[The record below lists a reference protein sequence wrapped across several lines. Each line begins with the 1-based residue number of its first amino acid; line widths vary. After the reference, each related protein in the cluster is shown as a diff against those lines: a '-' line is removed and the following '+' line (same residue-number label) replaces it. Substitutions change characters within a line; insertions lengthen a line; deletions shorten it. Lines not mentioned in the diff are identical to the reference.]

1 MSDSDYTVLRH
12 SVAHVMAYALTKL
25 YPDVQLAIGPS
36 ISDGF
41 YYDVQSKHKFNNED
55 FSAIE
60 EEMRAIIAQNLPFV
74 RREISRDEAKA
85 LFADQI
91 FKQEIL
97 ADIDQD
103 QTLSTYTLGE
113 FVDLCRGP
121 HVGSTAEMNP
131 SAIKLMSVAGAYW
144 RGDEKR
150 PQLQRIYGTAFATE
164 TELNDH
170 IVLLELMEKR
180 DHRRIGK
187 DQDLFS
193 FHEEAG
199 AGLAYW
205 HPMGARIRVA
215 IEDYWRKIHY
225 EQGYELIFTP
235 HVGKS
240 WLWETSGH
248 LDFYAEGM
256 YAPMDVDGQAYYV
269 KPMNCPFHVMI
280 YNNDKKSYRQLPCRW
295 AELGTVYRYER
306 AGALHGMM
314 RVRGF
319 TQDDAHIICTPAQL
333 DDEIV
338 RVLEFSLQMLRTFGF
353 TEIKPFL
360 STRPAEKSVGEKSR
374 WDAATE
380 ALKRALEQAGLAYG
394 IDEGGGAFYGP
405 KIDLKVKDSMNR
417 EWQLSTIQ
425 VDFNLPERFNMVF
438 IDSDGTQQRPYMVH
452 RALLGSIERFF
463 GVLIEHYGGAF
474 PLWLSPVQVKV
485 VAVSPKF
492 YYYAQQVTQTLRQAG
507 LRAEADLSDER
518 MNAKIKKANELRI
531 PYTLIVGGRDAEAG
545 TASVKVR
552 GGEDRPDM
560 KMEQIVSF
568 LKDKDHLKDLTL

>member
-1 MSDSDYTVLRH
+1 MSDSNYAVLRH
-12 SVAHVMAYALTKL
+12 STAHVMAYALTKL
-25 YPDVQLAIGPS
+25 FPGVQLAIGPA

-41 YYDVQSKHKFNNED
+41 YYDIQSEHKFNNDD
-55 FSAIE
+55 FIAIE
-60 EEMRAIIAQNLPFV
+60 AEMRSIIAQNLPFV
-74 RREISRDEAKA
+74 RQEVSRDEAKT
-85 LFADQI
+85 LFTGQI

-97 ADIDQD
+97 ADIDEAQI
-103 QTLSTYTLGE
+103 LSTYTLGS

-121 HVGSTAEMNP
+121 HVGSTAEINP
-131 SAIKLMSVAGAYW
+131 LAIKLMSVAGAYW

-150 PQLQRIYGTAFATE
+150 PQLQRLYGTAFATE
-164 TELNDH
+164 QELTDH
-170 IVLLELMEKR
+170 IALRELMEKR

-199 AGLAYW
+199 MGLAYW

-215 IEDYWRKIHY
+215 IEDYWRKVHY

-235 HVGKS
+235 HMGKS

-256 YAPMDVDGQAYYV
+256 YAPMDVDGQDYYV

-333 DDEIV
+333 DEEIT

-360 STRPAEKSVGEKSR
+360 STRPAEKSVGEESR

-380 ALKRALEQAGLAYG
+380 ALKRALELAGLEYG
-394 IDEGGGAFYGP
+394 IDAGGGAFYGP

-463 GVLIEHYGGAF
+463 GVLVEHYGGAF
-474 PLWLSPVQVKV
+474 PLWLAPVQAKV

-492 YYYAQQVTQTLRQAG
+492 YDYAQQVAQTLRVAG

-560 KMEQIVSF
+560 EMQELVHF
-568 LKDKDHLKDLTL
+568 LREKDEKKDLNL